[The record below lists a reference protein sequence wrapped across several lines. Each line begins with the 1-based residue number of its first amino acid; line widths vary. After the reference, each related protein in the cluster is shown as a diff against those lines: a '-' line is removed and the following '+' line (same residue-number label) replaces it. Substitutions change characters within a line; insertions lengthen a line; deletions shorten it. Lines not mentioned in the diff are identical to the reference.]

1 MQVLKSTPLSLW
13 ERNVQLAAYSLLI
26 YLPSAV
32 AAAGVNILHGWSP
45 LPSPLTPTSATPNL
59 DSDAHPSPEP
69 DPNPSPE
76 RSV

>member
-32 AAAGVNILHGWSP
+32 AAAGVNILHGWST
-45 LPSPLTPTSATPNL
+45 PSRLTPTSPTPNL
-59 DSDAHPSPEP
+59 DSDANPSPEP
-69 DPNPSPE
+69 NPNPSPE
-76 RSV
+76 R

>member
-32 AAAGVNILHGWSP
+32 AAAGVNILHGWST
-45 LPSPLTPTSATPNL
+45 PSSRTPYIPYTQP
-59 DSDAHPSPEP
+59 
-69 DPNPSPE
+69 
-76 RSV
+76 

>member
-45 LPSPLTPTSATPNL
+45 LTP
-59 DSDAHPSPEP
+59 HPYIRNTQPWLRCQP
-69 DPNPSPE
+69 QP
-76 RSV
+76 

>member
-1 MQVLKSTPLSLW
+1 MLKSTPLSLW

-32 AAAGVNILHGWSP
+32 AAAGVNILHGWSAT
-45 LPSPLTPTSATPNL
+45 SRLTPTSATPNL
-59 DSDAHPSPEP
+59 DSDAHPSPDP

-76 RSV
+76 R

>member
-32 AAAGVNILHGWSP
+32 AAAGVNILHGWSAP
-45 LPSPLTPTSATPNL
+45 
-59 DSDAHPSPEP
+59 HPSSHI
-69 DPNPSPE
+69 PSTQP
-76 RSV
+76 